1 MSFLHHNPPLS
12 PSYYI
17 DLKQAIHNMSANQDK
32 WDDESQGGEGSQ
44 SGETGSGGKTGEVGF
59 RFKTEIFR
67 DDQLPP
73 AEIRRLLQIHKEA
86 HKAYVTKQKLTRK
99 ERLALK
105 EGRKDLTSQ
114 YRLGQGAGGG
124 GLSSYKKHPISNK
137 AQFSG
142 IDKQLSALPTENEAD
157 TNAELREKLENKY
170 NHRYTP
176 TKQFNPKPRPY

>member
-1 MSFLHHNPPLS
+1 
-12 PSYYI
+12 
-17 DLKQAIHNMSANQDK
+17 MSADQNK
-32 WDDESQGGEGSQ
+32 WDDESQGDQGSQ
-44 SGETGSGGKTGEVGF
+44 SGDTGSGGKSGEIGF
-59 RFKTEIFR
+59 RYKTEIYR
-67 DDQLPP
+67 DEQLPP

-124 GLSSYKKHPISNK
+124 GRSTFKKHPISNK

-142 IDKQLSALPTENEAD
+142 IDKQLSGLPTENAAE
-157 TNAELREKLENKY
+157 TNEELRNQLENKLENKY
-170 NHRYTP
+170 NHRFTP